1 MLTVPDPVD
10 PPGEVVK
17 NVVPVE
23 VVAGVTVAA
32 EPVLTTGLP

>member
-10 PPGEVVK
+10 PPDVVVK

-23 VVAGVTVAA
+23 VVARVTVAD
-32 EPVLTTGLP
+32 EPVLTTGFP